1 MTNTPFKVLWRELL
15 FRTVDVELLSS
26 QGDPGKLLRQIA
38 MLLMLF
44 SFWVSTVAY
53 HYARCPA
60 FRTHCSW

>member
-1 MTNTPFKVLWRELL
+1 MTTSPFKVLWREFL

-44 SFWVSTVAY
+44 SFWVSTS
-53 HYARCPA
+53 
-60 FRTHCSW
+60 CSS